1 MKPPGWV
8 ERSAAHSAGPRK
20 KALFSGKT
28 KTPRRKAREYRTS
41 AGQCNVNVRSAVCA
55 GVMLH
60 QRQSQETAQA
70 ATLLA
75 AASETADSEATS
87 EVASE
92 EETSDSTSE
101 EAASEE
107 AASEDAASEEAATEE
122 AASEEEAAVEEA
134 AELPQATML
143 TARAQTTAILTN
155 FFIIYDPFNIQ
166 EIPAGDQNFRSQELI
181 ILKIFDFASA
191 SC

>member
-41 AGQCNVNVRSAVCA
+41 AGRCNVNVRSAVCA

-92 EETSDSTSE
+92 EETSDST
-101 EAASEE
+101 SEE

-191 SC
+191 SCRKK

>member
-1 MKPPGWV
+1 
-8 ERSAAHSAGPRK
+8 
-20 KALFSGKT
+20 
-28 KTPRRKAREYRTS
+28 
-41 AGQCNVNVRSAVCA
+41 
-55 GVMLH
+55 MLH

-87 EVASE
+87 EV
-92 EETSDSTSE
+92 
-101 EAASEE
+101 
-107 AASEDAASEEAATEE
+107 
-122 AASEEEAAVEEA
+122 ASEEEAAVEEA

>member
-41 AGQCNVNVRSAVCA
+41 AGRCNVNVRSAVCA

-92 EETSDSTSE
+92 EETSDST
-101 EAASEE
+101 SEE

>member
-1 MKPPGWV
+1 MGGEK
-8 ERSAAHSAGPRK
+8 RSTHSAGPRK

-28 KTPRRKAREYRTS
+28 KTPRRKAREDRTS
-41 AGQCNVNVRSAVCA
+41 AGRCNVNVRSAVCA
-55 GVMLH
+55 GVVLH
-60 QRQSQETAQA
+60 QRQGQETAQA

-101 EAASEE
+101 D

-134 AELPQATML
+134 AELPQATIL

-166 EIPAGDQNFRSQELI
+166 EIPAGDQNFRSQEPI

>member
-1 MKPPGWV
+1 MGGEK
-8 ERSAAHSAGPRK
+8 RSTHSAGPRK

-41 AGQCNVNVRSAVCA
+41 AGRCNVNVRSAVCA

-75 AASETADSEATS
+75 AASEATS

-92 EETSDSTSE
+92 EETSDST
-101 EAASEE
+101 SEE

>member
-1 MKPPGWV
+1 MGGEK
-8 ERSAAHSAGPRK
+8 RSTHSAGPRK

-41 AGQCNVNVRSAVCA
+41 AGRCNVNVRSAVCA

-101 EAASEE
+101 E
-107 AASEDAASEEAATEE
+107 AASEEAATEE